1 MRSSCT
7 KPLTLAFLLSLLGAC
22 SGGDYRDNRGA
33 KAPPASSQVV
43 GDGNDPVEGPAVPV
57 EPDLSQVKALNA
69 KGQEIKSWLA
79 KNAVEV
85 IDKKDWWID
94 ATLFSSGVL
103 NLAKAQASGEGHSF
117 NLNLRLYKIVI
128 HSDYTQKL
136 KKVLVHLEHVEN
148 RCQSAKANQF
158 VVALFYDHVKTRDD
172 KELKPLR
179 DEIAKLRE
187 EYLAIRAEIQ
197 SRYAALDEQEADLV
211 DGIDA
216 QFGNIFLRL
225 TYVDIPEEI
234 HAYKPRHWWNTYSVF
249 NNFED
254 ETGFVSHWAEKEDFR
269 FF

>member
-1 MRSSCT
+1 MMSRFGTVTHSLVFAT
-7 KPLTLAFLLSLLGAC
+7 LLGAC
-22 SGGDYRDNRGA
+22 SGDYRDNHRAAATGA
-33 KAPPASSQVV
+33 SVQSV
-43 GDGNDPVEGPAVPV
+43 GDGTDPVDPPALPV

-69 KGQEIKSWLA
+69 KGQEIKAWLA

-85 IDKKDWWID
+85 IDKKDWWVD

-103 NLAKAQASGEGHSF
+103 NLAKAQANGEGRSF

-148 RCQSAKANQF
+148 RCQSHHANQF
-158 VVALFYDHVKTRDD
+158 VVALFYDHVKTRED

-197 SRYAALDEQEADLV
+197 SRYATLDEHEADLV
-211 DGIDA
+211 EGIDA

-225 TYVDIPEEI
+225 TYVNIPEEI

-249 NNFED
+249 NEFED